1 MIMQAQLFR
10 NIKVLEVADD
20 YFIGAKGYRLVKYSF
35 ASKKYERIGKVAD
48 SKYSLLSRFSL
59 TRRFFRAE
67 INNIYNLHN
76 GDRLLIAKKAIFRC
90 EAGEKVFKKCFAIPR
105 GSRPLN
111 LCITPNGTVYFGEY
125 FANMSKEQVNIY
137 CSKDDGKTW
146 SVIYTFPEGNINH
159 IHGIFYDD
167 YTARVW
173 VVTGD
178 RDNEC
183 IIGYTEDEFQSFNV
197 VFRGGQDYRTCNL
210 FFYPA
215 FIVFATDSQYMV
227 NEIRVFDR
235 ATLEIKSLQSIQGTA
250 IKGCQCGD
258 LSYLSTTV
266 EPSDVN
272 KDTYSHLWISR
283 DGLKWEEIYKAPKD
297 CLPAIMQFGSIEFP
311 RHNTSKFIM
320 FSGRA
325 LKGIDG
331 SSGLIEI

>member
-1 MIMQAQLFR
+1 MSAQLFR
-10 NIKVLEVADD
+10 NLKVLEVTDD
-20 YFIGAKGYRLVKYSF
+20 YFIGAKGYSIVKYTF
-35 ASKKYERIGKVAD
+35 ASKKYERVGKVAD
-48 SKYSLLSRFSL
+48 KKYSLLSCFSL

-76 GDRLLIAKKAIFRC
+76 GDSLLIAKKAIFRC
-90 EAGEKVFKKCFAIPR
+90 EAGEKVFKKCFVIPR

-111 LCITPNGTVYFGEY
+111 LCITPNGEVYFGEY
-125 FANMSKEQVNIY
+125 FANMSKDAVNVY
-137 CSKDDGKTW
+137 CSKDGGKSW
-146 SVIYTFPEGNINH
+146 NVVFTFAEGNINH

-167 YTARVW
+167 YTARIW
-173 VVTGD
+173 AVTGD
-178 RDNEC
+178 RENEC
-183 IIGYTEDEFQSFNV
+183 IIGYTEDGFASFV
-197 VFRGGQDYRTCNL
+197 EVFRGGQDYRTCNL
-210 FFYPA
+210 FFYPT

-235 ATLEIKSLQSIQGTA
+235 ESLAIKSLQSIQGTA
-250 IKGCQCGD
+250 IKGGQYGN

-311 RHNTSKFIM
+311 RHTTDKYIM

-325 LKGIDG
+325 LKKIDG
-331 SSGLIEI
+331 CSIIMDL